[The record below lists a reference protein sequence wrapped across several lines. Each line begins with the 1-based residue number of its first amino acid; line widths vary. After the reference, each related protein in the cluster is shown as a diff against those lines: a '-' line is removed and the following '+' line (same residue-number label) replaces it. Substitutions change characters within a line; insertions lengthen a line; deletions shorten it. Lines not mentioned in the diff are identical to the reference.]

1 MKTVYARSAKAGN
14 KVGTVGLSIAVTL
27 ILFIAV
33 PLANLLSI
41 SNDDGPEIRALDTS
55 LQPPPPPPTEP
66 PPPPE
71 EQQEE
76 EKPELDKTPPPLSLA
91 ALDVLLN
98 PGTGAASGDF
108 GMGVALSDFDALDE
122 LRVFELSE
130 LDKTPNPVQR
140 IAPTYPYEAKQAG
153 LVGWVRVLFV
163 VDETGSVRNAR
174 VDASSHREFEAA
186 ALDAIR
192 LWKFTPG
199 MKDGAAVRTRML
211 LPFKFSLNN

>member
-1 MKTVYARSAKAGN
+1 MKTVYVRTARN
-14 KVGTVGLSIAVTL
+14 RHKVSTVGLSIGTTL
-27 ILFIAV
+27 ALFIAV

-41 SNDDGPEIRALDTS
+41 SNEGGRRVDTLDTS

-71 EQQEE
+71 QQQQEQ
-76 EKPELDKTPPPLSLA
+76 KPELDKTPPPLSLA

-98 PGTGAASGDF
+98 PGTGSATGDF
-108 GMGVALSDFDALDE
+108 GMGGSLSDFDALDE
-122 LRVFELSE
+122 MKVFELSE

-153 LVGWVRVLFV
+153 LVGWVRVLFI

-174 VDASSHREFEAA
+174 VDASSHREFETA

-192 LWKFTPG
+192 LWRFTPG
-199 MKDGAAVRTRML
+199 VKDGKNVRTKML